1 MDRNKTKLLMSW
13 ISFMVSMILGITA
26 LFIPPT
32 GVIDHSVLLFTA
44 QLLLFV
50 SSLLNLNFKS
60 NVK

>member
-1 MDRNKTKLLMSW
+1 MSW
-13 ISFMVSMILGITA
+13 ISFMVSMILGIAA
-26 LFIPPT
+26 LFLPPL

-50 SSLLNLNFKS
+50 ASLLNINYKS